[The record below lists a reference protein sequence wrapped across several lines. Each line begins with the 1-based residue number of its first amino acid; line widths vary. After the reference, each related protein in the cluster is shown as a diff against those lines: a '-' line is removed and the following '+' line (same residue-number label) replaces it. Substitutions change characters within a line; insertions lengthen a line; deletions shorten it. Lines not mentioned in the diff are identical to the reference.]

1 MPPDAMPMSLITP
14 AVPGLVWAYHF
25 RSGTAPCSRLP
36 VDMAR
41 SDLDV
46 SDGFLWLH
54 MNLADSRVAA
64 FLEGFPDLPPPAV
77 AALTTHDTHAAIT
90 LDEQVVYGT
99 LVDFQREFDSETR
112 DIGWLHFF
120 ASGKVIITTRLQPL
134 RSVDRVR
141 AAIEKNASRYQKPI
155 DVFETLVAEF
165 QRTMIGLVM
174 ELTEELNLIEDFVYD
189 NAPRDERRR
198 LAPVRRTVVR
208 LHRHLRTV
216 LTLMRRAAAVDDD
229 EMPPGFDDASS
240 RLISRLEA
248 VDHDVYALQERA
260 RLLHEEIDSKLSS
273 ETNRHLYIL
282 SLMTAFLLPPSLV
295 TGFFGMNT
303 SSLPFAEGSGGTIY
317 AFSLMG
323 VSVFAAWWLL
333 RRAGI
338 L

>member
-1 MPPDAMPMSLITP
+1 MDTPPLMTP
-14 AVPGLVWAYHF
+14 AIPGLVWAYRF
-25 RSGTAPCSRLP
+25 DGPTRSCARLP
-36 VDMAR
+36 LETTVN
-41 SDLDV
+41 DLNV
-46 SDGFLWLH
+46 EEGFLWLH
-54 MNLADSRVAA
+54 LNLADSRVPA
-64 FLEGFPDLPPPAV
+64 FLESLPDLTPPALS
-77 AALTTHDTHAAIT
+77 ALTTRDTHAAVI
-90 LDEQVVYGT
+90 LDEQLIYGT
-99 LVDFQREFDSETR
+99 LIDFQKEFASETR

-120 ASGKVIITTRLQPL
+120 VSERIIITTRLQPL
-134 RSVDRVR
+134 RSIDRLKV
-141 AAIEKNASRYQKPI
+141 AVEKNAGRYKRPI

-165 QRTMIGLVM
+165 QRTLIALVM

-208 LHRHLRTV
+208 LHRHLRTI
-216 LTLMRRAAAVDDD
+216 LTLMRRAAASDEDD
-229 EMPPGFDDASS
+229 MPVGFDDAAA

-303 SSLPFAEGSGGTIY
+303 SSLPFAEGIHGT
-317 AFSLMG
+317 AFAFGAIVL
-323 VSVFAAWWLL
+323 SVAAAWWLL
-333 RRAGI
+333 RRVGI

>member
-1 MPPDAMPMSLITP
+1 MDAPPLMTP
-14 AVPGLVWAYHF
+14 AIPGLVWAYRF
-25 RSGTAPCSRLP
+25 DAPTRTCNRLP
-36 VDMAR
+36 LETTVGELDMQ
-41 SDLDV
+41 
-46 SDGFLWLH
+46 DGFLWLH
-54 MNLADSRVAA
+54 LNLADSRVPA
-64 FLEGFPDLPPPAV
+64 FLESLPDLTPPAL
-77 AALTTHDTHAAIT
+77 AALTTRDTHAAII
-90 LDEQVVYGT
+90 LDEQLIYGT
-99 LVDFQREFDSETR
+99 LIDFQKGFDSDTR

-120 ASGKVIITTRLQPL
+120 VSERIIVTTRLQPL
-134 RSVDRVR
+134 RSIDRLK
-141 AAIEKNASRYQKPI
+141 AAVEKNATRYRRPI

-165 QRTMIGLVM
+165 QRTLIGLVM
-174 ELTEELNLIEDFVYD
+174 ELTDELNLIEDFVYD

-216 LTLMRRAAAVDDD
+216 LTLMRRAAAAD
-229 EMPPGFDDASS
+229 EHDMPHGFDDAAV
-240 RLISRLEA
+240 RLIGRLEA

-303 SSLPFAEGSGGTIY
+303 SSLPFAEGSGGT
-317 AFSLMG
+317 AFALAAIAL
-323 VSVFAAWWLL
+323 SVAAAWWLL
-333 RRAGI
+333 RRVGI

>member
-1 MPPDAMPMSLITP
+1 MLLVPPAI
-14 AVPGLVWAYHF
+14 PGLVWAHHF
-25 RSGTAPCSRLP
+25 HPGSSSCTRLP
-36 VDMAR
+36 AEANR
-41 SDLDV
+41 SDLDIGE
-46 SDGFLWLH
+46 GFLWLH
-54 MNLADSRVAA
+54 LNLADSRVTS
-64 FLEGFPDLPPPAV
+64 FMEGLEGLTPAAV
-77 AALTTHDTHAAIT
+77 AALTTHDTHATIT
-90 LDEQVVYGT
+90 LDEQLVHGT

-120 ASGKVIITTRLQPL
+120 VSNRIIITTRLQPL
-134 RSVDRVR
+134 RSIDRVR
-141 AAIEKNASRYQKPI
+141 GAVEKNASRFKRPI
-155 DVFETLVAEF
+155 DVFETIVAEF
-165 QRTMIGLVM
+165 QRTLITLVM

-189 NAPRDERRR
+189 NAPRDERRK

-216 LTLMRRAAAVDDD
+216 LTLLRRAAASEDD
-229 EMPPGFDDASS
+229 EMPEGFDDVAS
-240 RLISRLEA
+240 RLMNRLEA

-303 SSLPFAEGSGGTIY
+303 SSLPFAEGIGGT
-317 AFSLMG
+317 AFAVGFILF
-323 VSVFAAWWLL
+323 SVAAAWWVL

>member
-1 MPPDAMPMSLITP
+1 MDTPPLMTP
-14 AVPGLVWAYHF
+14 AIPGLVWAYRF
-25 RSGTAPCSRLP
+25 DGPTRSCARLP
-36 VDMAR
+36 LETTVNE
-41 SDLDV
+41 LDV
-46 SDGFLWLH
+46 TDGFLWLH
-54 MNLADSRVAA
+54 LNLADSRVPA
-64 FLEGFPDLPPPAV
+64 FLESLPDLTPPALS
-77 AALTTHDTHAAIT
+77 ALTTRDTHAAVI
-90 LDEQVVYGT
+90 LDEQLIYGT
-99 LVDFQREFDSETR
+99 LIDFQKEFASETR

-120 ASGKVIITTRLQPL
+120 VSERIIITTRLQPL
-134 RSVDRVR
+134 RSIDRLKV
-141 AAIEKNASRYQKPI
+141 AVEKNAGRYKRPI

-165 QRTMIGLVM
+165 QRTLIALVM

-208 LHRHLRTV
+208 LHRHLRTI
-216 LTLMRRAAAVDDD
+216 LTLMRRAAASDEDD
-229 EMPPGFDDASS
+229 MPPGFDDAAA
-240 RLISRLEA
+240 RLIGRLEA

-303 SSLPFAEGSGGTIY
+303 SSLPFAEGIHGT
-317 AFSLMG
+317 AFAFGAIVL
-323 VSVFAAWWLL
+323 SVAAAWWLL
-333 RRAGI
+333 RRVGI

>member
-1 MPPDAMPMSLITP
+1 MMPMDTPPLMTP
-14 AVPGLVWAYHF
+14 AIPGLVWAYRF
-25 RSGTAPCSRLP
+25 DGPTRSCARLP
-36 VDMAR
+36 LETTVNELAVM
-41 SDLDV
+41 
-46 SDGFLWLH
+46 DGFLWLH
-54 MNLADSRVAA
+54 LNLADSRVPA
-64 FLEGFPDLPPPAV
+64 FLESLPDLTPPAL
-77 AALTTHDTHAAIT
+77 AALTTHDTHAAVI
-90 LDEQVVYGT
+90 LDEQLIYGT
-99 LVDFQREFDSETR
+99 LIDFQKEFASETR

-120 ASGKVIITTRLQPL
+120 VSERIIITTRLQPL
-134 RSVDRVR
+134 RSIDRLKV
-141 AAIEKNASRYQKPI
+141 AVEKNAGRYRRPI

-165 QRTMIGLVM
+165 QRTLIALVM

-208 LHRHLRTV
+208 LHRHLRTI
-216 LTLMRRAAAVDDD
+216 LTLMRRAAASDEDD
-229 EMPPGFDDASS
+229 MPVGFDDAAA

-303 SSLPFAEGSGGTIY
+303 SSLPFAEGIHGT
-317 AFSLMG
+317 AFAFGAIVL
-323 VSVFAAWWLL
+323 SVAAAWWLL
-333 RRAGI
+333 RRVGI

>member
-1 MPPDAMPMSLITP
+1 MDTLPLMTP
-14 AVPGLVWAYHF
+14 AIPGLVWAYRF
-25 RSGTAPCSRLP
+25 DAPTRSCARLP
-36 VDMAR
+36 LETTAR
-41 SDLDV
+41 ELD
-46 SDGFLWLH
+46 SGDGFLWLH
-54 MNLADSRVAA
+54 LNLADSRVPA
-64 FLEGFPDLPPPAV
+64 FLENLPGVTPSALT
-77 AALTTHDTHAAIT
+77 ALTTRDTHAAII
-90 LDEQVVYGT
+90 LDEQLIYGT
-99 LVDFQREFDSETR
+99 LIDFQKEFDSETR

-120 ASGKVIITTRLQPL
+120 VSDRIIITTRLQPL
-134 RSVDRVR
+134 RSIDRLK
-141 AAIEKNASRYQKPI
+141 AQMEKNAARFKRPI

-165 QRTMIGLVM
+165 QRTLISLVM

-189 NAPRDERRR
+189 NAPRDERRK

-216 LTLMRRAAAVDDD
+216 LTLMRRAAASDED
-229 EMPPGFDDASS
+229 EMPDGFDDAAA

-303 SSLPFAEGSGGTIY
+303 EGLPFAHLEHGTLF
-317 AFSLMG
+317 AFGAIGL
-323 VSVFAAWWLL
+323 SVAAAWWLL
-333 RRAGI
+333 RRVGI

>member
-1 MPPDAMPMSLITP
+1 MDTPPLMTP
-14 AVPGLVWAYHF
+14 AIPGLVWAYRF
-25 RSGTAPCSRLP
+25 DGPTRSCARLP
-36 VDMAR
+36 LETTVNE
-41 SDLDV
+41 LDV
-46 SDGFLWLH
+46 TDGFLWLH
-54 MNLADSRVAA
+54 LNLADSRVPA
-64 FLEGFPDLPPPAV
+64 FLESLPDLTPPALS
-77 AALTTHDTHAAIT
+77 ALTTRDTHAAVI
-90 LDEQVVYGT
+90 LDEQLIYGT
-99 LVDFQREFDSETR
+99 LIDFQKEFASETR

-120 ASGKVIITTRLQPL
+120 VSERIIITTRLQPL
-134 RSVDRVR
+134 RSIDRLKV
-141 AAIEKNASRYQKPI
+141 AVEKNAGRYKRPI

-165 QRTMIGLVM
+165 QRTLIALVM

-208 LHRHLRTV
+208 LHRHLRTI
-216 LTLMRRAAAVDDD
+216 LTLMRRAAASDEDD
-229 EMPPGFDDASS
+229 MPLGFDDAAA
-240 RLISRLEA
+240 RLIGRLEA

-303 SSLPFAEGSGGTIY
+303 SSLPFAEGIHGT
-317 AFSLMG
+317 AFAFGAIVL
-323 VSVFAAWWLL
+323 SVAAAWWLL
-333 RRAGI
+333 RRVGI

>member
-1 MPPDAMPMSLITP
+1 MLLVPPAI
-14 AVPGLVWAYHF
+14 PGLVWAYHF
-25 RSGTAPCSRLP
+25 RPQSTSCSRFP
-36 VDMAR
+36 AEASR
-41 SDLDV
+41 SDLDIGE
-46 SDGFLWLH
+46 GFLWLH
-54 MNLADSRVAA
+54 LNLADSRVPA
-64 FLEGFPDLPPPAV
+64 FLEGLEGVGPAAV
-77 AALTTHDTHAAIT
+77 AALTTHDTHATIT
-90 LDEQVVYGT
+90 LDEQLVYGT

-120 ASGKVIITTRLQPL
+120 VSDRIIITTRLQPL
-134 RSVDRVR
+134 RSIDRVR
-141 AAIEKNASRYQKPI
+141 GAVEKNASRFKRPI
-155 DVFETLVAEF
+155 NVFETIVAEF
-165 QRTMIGLVM
+165 QRTLITLVM

-189 NAPRDERRR
+189 NAPRDERRK

-216 LTLMRRAAAVDDD
+216 LTLLRRAAASEDN
-229 EMPPGFDDASS
+229 EMPEGFDDVAS
-240 RLISRLEA
+240 RLMNRLEA

-303 SSLPFAEGSGGTIY
+303 SSLPFAEGIGGTVY
-317 AFSLMG
+317 AVGFILFS
-323 VSVFAAWWLL
+323 VAAAWWVL

>member
-1 MPPDAMPMSLITP
+1 
-14 AVPGLVWAYHF
+14 VP
-25 RSGTAPCSRLP
+25 
-36 VDMAR
+36 
-41 SDLDV
+41 
-46 SDGFLWLH
+46 
-54 MNLADSRVAA
+54 A
-64 FLEGFPDLPPPAV
+64 FLESLPDLTSPALS
-77 AALTTHDTHAAIT
+77 ALTTHDTHAAVI
-90 LDEQVVYGT
+90 LDEQLIYGT
-99 LVDFQREFDSETR
+99 LIDFQKEFASDTR

-120 ASGKVIITTRLQPL
+120 VSERIIITTRLQPL
-134 RSVDRVR
+134 RSIDRLKV
-141 AAIEKNASRYQKPI
+141 AVEKNAGRYRRPI

-165 QRTMIGLVM
+165 QRTLIALVM

-216 LTLMRRAAAVDDD
+216 LTLMRRAAAADEDD
-229 EMPPGFDDASS
+229 MPVGFDDAAA
-240 RLISRLEA
+240 RLIGRLEA

-303 SSLPFAEGSGGTIY
+303 SSLPFAEGIHGT
-317 AFSLMG
+317 AFAFGAIVL
-323 VSVFAAWWLL
+323 SVAAAWWLL
-333 RRAGI
+333 RRVGI